1 MDKQN
6 FYQEK
11 YEYYRTLNLWAV
23 FGISIPS
30 IGYFFSDCYLLGGF
44 STETLISRS
53 AIIIPFLIYLI
64 LNKYTKD
71 YRIMVPMSYAI
82 GHGVMWCTIWA
93 CTYLDDLSFACVGFF
108 IILFIF
114 MAFGIAAPLPYE
126 VIGHGL
132 LFVDIAIAN
141 TFLHYPDYVM
151 MFLLGIPLYIGICVF
166 DVAMEKTYRDQVA
179 LKLKLED
186 HLRHDALTGAYNR
199 NVFES
204 LVGENHT
211 FICAKGEYMAIAM
224 YDLDKFKRI
233 NDMYGHSAGD
243 EALVAVSEAVRSR
256 LCEDEILV
264 RWGGEEFIVI
274 MKQNERR
281 FEEHAQEIRE
291 AVVQLQLE
299 TGTVTISV
307 GVAECSKE
315 NYQETIKH
323 ADTALYR
330 AKNMGRNRVVMYC
343 SEMDSADNGYC
354 G

>member
-1 MDKQN
+1 MSKKATEFQKR
-6 FYQEK
+6 EMSK
-11 YEYYRTLNLWAV
+11 MYRGKEIFKPLNTGWV
-23 FGISIPS
+23 
-30 IGYFFSDCYLLGGF
+30 D
-44 STETLISRS
+44 ER
-53 AIIIPFLIYLI
+53 
-64 LNKYTKD
+64 
-71 YRIMVPMSYAI
+71 V
-82 GHGVMWCTIWA
+82 
-93 CTYLDDLSFACVGFF
+93 ACVREWVANIFF
-108 IILFIF
+108 YRKGDTTIMIDAGYNYDRLAEK
-114 MAFGIAAPLPYE
+114 MGW
-126 VIGHGL
+126 
-132 LFVDIAIAN
+132 
-141 TFLHYPDYVM
+141 
-151 MFLLGIPLYIGICVF
+151 LGIDPQSI
-166 DVAMEKTYRDQVA
+166 
-179 LKLKLED
+179 
-186 HLRHDALTGAYNR
+186 RHILITHQDTG
-199 NVFES
+199 
-204 LVGENHT
+204 
-211 FICAKGEYMAIAM
+211 
-224 YDLDKFKRI
+224 
-233 NDMYGHSAGD
+233 DMYGHSAGD

-291 AVVQLQLE
+291 AVEQLQLE

>member
-264 RWGGEEFIVI
+264 RWGGEE
-274 MKQNERR
+274 
-281 FEEHAQEIRE
+281 
-291 AVVQLQLE
+291 L
-299 TGTVTISV
+299 S
-307 GVAECSKE
+307 S
-315 NYQETIKH
+315 
-323 ADTALYR
+323 
-330 AKNMGRNRVVMYC
+330 
-343 SEMDSADNGYC
+343 S
-354 G
+354 

>member
-1 MDKQN
+1 M
-6 FYQEK
+6 
-11 YEYYRTLNLWAV
+11 
-23 FGISIPS
+23 
-30 IGYFFSDCYLLGGF
+30 YF
-44 STETLISRS
+44 
-53 AIIIPFLIYLI
+53 
-64 LNKYTKD
+64 
-71 YRIMVPMSYAI
+71 
-82 GHGVMWCTIWA
+82 
-93 CTYLDDLSFACVGFF
+93 
-108 IILFIF
+108 
-114 MAFGIAAPLPYE
+114 
-126 VIGHGL
+126 
-132 LFVDIAIAN
+132 
-141 TFLHYPDYVM
+141 
-151 MFLLGIPLYIGICVF
+151 GICVF

-264 RWGGEEFIVI
+264 RWGGGEFIVI

-291 AVVQLQLE
+291 AVEQLQLE

>member
-1 MDKQN
+1 
-6 FYQEK
+6 
-11 YEYYRTLNLWAV
+11 
-23 FGISIPS
+23 
-30 IGYFFSDCYLLGGF
+30 
-44 STETLISRS
+44 
-53 AIIIPFLIYLI
+53 
-64 LNKYTKD
+64 
-71 YRIMVPMSYAI
+71 
-82 GHGVMWCTIWA
+82 
-93 CTYLDDLSFACVGFF
+93 
-108 IILFIF
+108 

-126 VIGHGL
+126 AIGHGL
-132 LFVDIAIAN
+132 LFVDI
-141 TFLHYPDYVM
+141 
-151 MFLLGIPLYIGICVF
+151 
-166 DVAMEKTYRDQVA
+166 
-179 LKLKLED
+179 
-186 HLRHDALTGAYNR
+186 
-199 NVFES
+199 
-204 LVGENHT
+204 
-211 FICAKGEYMAIAM
+211 AIAM

-291 AVVQLQLE
+291 AVEQLQLE

-343 SEMDSADNGYC
+343 SKMDSADNGYC

>member
-1 MDKQN
+1 
-6 FYQEK
+6 
-11 YEYYRTLNLWAV
+11 
-23 FGISIPS
+23 
-30 IGYFFSDCYLLGGF
+30 
-44 STETLISRS
+44 
-53 AIIIPFLIYLI
+53 
-64 LNKYTKD
+64 
-71 YRIMVPMSYAI
+71 
-82 GHGVMWCTIWA
+82 
-93 CTYLDDLSFACVGFF
+93 
-108 IILFIF
+108 

-132 LFVDIAIAN
+132 LFVDIAIA
-141 TFLHYPDYVM
+141 
-151 MFLLGIPLYIGICVF
+151 
-166 DVAMEKTYRDQVA
+166 
-179 LKLKLED
+179 
-186 HLRHDALTGAYNR
+186 
-199 NVFES
+199 
-204 LVGENHT
+204 
-211 FICAKGEYMAIAM
+211 M
-224 YDLDKFKRI
+224 YDLDKFKCI

-291 AVVQLQLE
+291 AVEQLQLE

-307 GVAECSKE
+307 GVAECSKQ